1 MKIYIEIV
9 IALVLLIIFIC
20 WKIWFYRTQRKLLK
34 NYNPDD
40 DKARPS
46 RNASEESIAVNQSQ
60 TPLQIME
67 QELEKK
73 KQENNQLRGQLSMTT
88 DLINLRDT
96 SFYRQNLLVSLERI
110 AIALE
115 TKK

>member
-46 RNASEESIAVNQSQ
+46 RNASERVDSSQSIPDTITDNGTGVREEETREQPVERTVVNDNRPYQSERYKFLSSES
-60 TPLQIME
+60 P
-67 QELEKK
+67 
-73 KQENNQLRGQLSMTT
+73 R
-88 DLINLRDT
+88 
-96 SFYRQNLLVSLERI
+96 
-110 AIALE
+110 
-115 TKK
+115 